1 MKRKSLKNIVKVTQ
15 QQQHIVA
22 TGIGGLKGEPGEPG
36 PEGPAGQPGPA
47 GQDGYSP
54 SATVTQSGSDT
65 TITITDKDGTTSA
78 TVTTPT
84 KTSQLTNDSGF
95 VDATYV
101 AGEIGTEATARENAD
116 SALSGDISDINTAI
130 NKTVITD
137 LVVDPN
143 ASTSVLQLDATKTNI
158 KTSTTT
164 TDNIPLPVASSTQA
178 GVMNS
183 ATYDAVT
190 TNTNNINAL
199 MDGAVAIS
207 NISANP
213 TQADLTSAWQTA
225 TGLTTLI
232 NRAVIYDVTNS
243 KLWTYYTNTSYWYSA
258 AAGGGSVTVNQFT
271 NSSLGTIKGSTTDGQ
286 VFAENDG
293 TGSVNGWDTL
303 TSTVAD
309 HTSAIAN
316 IPTKTSQLTND
327 SDFVSGSGTV
337 GGLILPVYS
346 SNGTLTP
353 CKVFQAGNNWNNIVR
368 VSTDGVMEIGK
379 YIDFHATSNGASD
392 NDGRLEAMGNNVL
405 QIAGTN
411 ADLVAKRGT
420 TEYSLQEVSANAPR
434 IGSTVGTPTSIAY
447 VATANIQD
455 DAVTTDK
462 IDDGAVTAAKI
473 DFTTQSTTE
482 QVVGKTVDGR
492 TIYECSYTGSHTHT
506 ANTRETVLQILNQTG
521 VLLGATGYVSL
532 PITSTRTF
540 KIPVDSTYYD
550 STGNKSAA
558 NWAYATD
565 DNRFLV
571 SSYSGFAGTGD
582 YYITLRYTKS

>member
-15 QQQHIVA
+15 KQQHIVA
-22 TGIGGLKGEPGEPG
+22 TGIGGIRGKDGAPGPQG
-36 PEGPAGQPGPA
+36 PEGPQGPA
-47 GQDGYSP
+47 GPEGQTGPAGADGYSP
-54 SATVTQSGSDT
+54 SAKVTQSGGNT
-65 TITITDKDGTTSA
+65 TITITDKTGTTSA
-78 TVTTPT
+78 TVTEPT
-84 KTSQLTNDSGF
+84 KTSDLTNDSGF

-116 SALSGDISDINTAI
+116 IALSGDISDINTAI

-303 TSTVAD
+303 TTTVAN

-327 SDFVSGSGTV
+327 SDFVSGSGVIGST
-337 GGLILPVYS
+337 IKPIYS
-346 SNGTLTP
+346 NNGTLTA
-353 CKVFQAGNNWNNIVR
+353 CSVQSSGNNWSVVPQVKSDGGMEAGRHIDFHTTAAGTTDYDGRFVCLGSNSFAVGGNNGDLQIYKDSNTNYSLREVATNAAR
-368 VSTDGVMEIGK
+368 VGTVLSTPTSVAYVSTD
-379 YIDFHATSNGASD
+379 
-392 NDGRLEAMGNNVL
+392 
-405 QIAGTN
+405 
-411 ADLVAKRGT
+411 
-420 TEYSLQEVSANAPR
+420 
-434 IGSTVGTPTSIAY
+434 
-447 VATANIQD
+447 NIQSN
-455 DAVTTDK
+455 
-462 IDDGAVTAAKI
+462 AVTAAKI
-473 DFTTQSTTE
+473 DFATYTNNE
-482 QVVGKTVDGR
+482 QVVGTWTDGS
-492 TIYECSYTGSHTHT
+492 TIY
-506 ANTRETVLQILNQTG
+506 RKV
-521 VLLGATGYVSL
+521 V
-532 PITSTRTF
+532 
-540 KIPVDSTYYD
+540 
-550 STGNKSAA
+550 
-558 NWAYATD
+558 
-565 DNRFLV
+565 
-571 SSYSGFAGTGD
+571 SGFSLTPSVGSNSGNVDVTSLNIDKVISLKFTIRKGTTYQFASDFYTSANNFLFIFYQNNNKTIQIRYGAD
-582 YYITLRYTKS
+582 NTTPISGEFIIEYTKASS

>member
-1 MKRKSLKNIVKVTQ
+1 MLRKSLKNIVKVTQ
-15 QQQHIVA
+15 KQQHVVA
-22 TGIGGLKGEPGEPG
+22 TGIGGIRGKDG
-36 PEGPAGQPGPA
+36 APGPA
-47 GQDGYSP
+47 GADGYSP
-54 SATVTQSGSDT
+54 SAKVTQSGGNT
-65 TITITDKDGTTSA
+65 TITITDKTGTTSA
-78 TVTTPT
+78 TVTEPT
-84 KTSQLTNDSGF
+84 KTSDLTNDSGF

-137 LVVDPN
+137 LVVDPS

-225 TGLTTLI
+225 TGLTSLI

-271 NSSLGTIKGSTTDGQ
+271 NSSLGTIKGSTTGGQ

-327 SDFVSGSGTV
+327 SGFVTGSGTV
-337 GGLILPVYS
+337 GGQVLPVYS
-346 SNGTLTP
+346 NNGTLTA
-353 CKVFQAGNNWNNIVR
+353 CKVFQAGNNWNNIAR
-368 VSTDGVMEIGK
+368 VGADGVMEIGK
-379 YIDFHATSNGASD
+379 YIDFHTTANGASD

-405 QIAGTN
+405 QISGTT

-420 TEYSLQEVSANAPR
+420 SEYSLQEVSANASR
-434 IGSTVGTPTSIAY
+434 IGSTLSTPTNIAY

-455 DAVTTDK
+455 EAVTTAK
-462 IDDGAVTAAKI
+462 IADYSVDSTKI
-473 DFTTQSTTE
+473 DFTSTSFSDNGVSYQKFGKIVIGT
-482 QVVGKTVDGR
+482 VAFAPSSAVSMTNYDANPYLITTLDAAPSTAVSVPVWAMNSSNGAVGSNLFLLIDTNGRVYIRNFTATTV
-492 TIYECSYTGSHTHT
+492 S
-506 ANTRETVLQILNQTG
+506 V
-521 VLLGATGYVSL
+521 
-532 PITSTRTF
+532 
-540 KIPVDSTYYD
+540 
-550 STGNKSAA
+550 
-558 NWAYATD
+558 
-565 DNRFLV
+565 NR
-571 SSYSGFAGTGD
+571 
-582 YYITLRYTKS
+582 LRASFSFIAS

>member
-1 MKRKSLKNIVKVTQ
+1 MLRKSLKNIVKVTQ
-15 QQQHIVA
+15 KQQHVVA
-22 TGIGGLKGEPGEPG
+22 TGIGGLRGKDGAPGPQGPAG
-36 PEGPAGQPGPA
+36 PEGPQGPEGQRGPA
-47 GQDGYSP
+47 GAAGYSP
-54 SATVTQSGSDT
+54 SAKVTQGTGSA
-65 TITITDKDGTTSA
+65 TITITDKDGTTTA
-78 TVTTPT
+78 TVTEPT
-84 KTSQLTNDSGF
+84 KTSDLTNDSNF
-95 VDATYV
+95 ADENYVDGKV
-101 AGEIGTEATARENAD
+101 ADETSARELAD
-116 SALSGDISDINTAI
+116 TGLQGGIDDINTAI

-213 TQADLTSAWQTA
+213 TQADLTAAWKTA
-225 TGLTTLI
+225 TGLTSLI

-271 NSSLGTIKGSTTDGQ
+271 NSSLGTIKGSTTGGQ

-316 IPTKTSQLTND
+316 IPTKTSDLTND
-327 SDFVSGSGTV
+327 SGFVTGSGTV
-337 GGLILPVYS
+337 GGQVIPVYS
-346 SNGTLTP
+346 NDGTLTA
-353 CKVFQAGNNWNNIVR
+353 CKVFQSGNNWNNVAQ
-368 VSTDGVMEIGK
+368 VGANGVMEVGK
-379 YIDFHATSNGASD
+379 YIDFHTTSDGTSD
-392 NDGRLEAMGNNVL
+392 NDGRLEAMGNSVL
-405 QIAGTN
+405 QISSNT
-411 ADLVAKRGT
+411 ADLVVKRGT
-420 TEYSLQEVSANAPR
+420 SEYSLQEVSANAPR

-447 VATANIQD
+447 VSTDNIQD
-455 DAVTTDK
+455 N
-462 IDDGAVTAAKI
+462 AVTAAKI
-473 DFTTQSTTE
+473 DFATLSVTPASGVT
-482 QVVGKTVDGR
+482 VVSNNSFCIGGYCFVD
-492 TIYECSYTGSHTHT
+492 I
-506 ANTRETVLQILNQTG
+506 I
-521 VLLGATGYVSL
+521 
-532 PITSTRTF
+532 ITSTLSADATVLTF
-540 KIPVDSTYYD
+540 SKVPS
-550 STGNKSAA
+550 SKAA
-558 NWAYATD
+558 LCVT
-565 DNRFLV
+565 
-571 SSYSGFAGTGD
+571 AGTSRFGTA
-582 YYITLRYTKS
+582 YLSTSGNVRLQLSGTTGGEINLTGCYIASS

>member
-15 QQQHIVA
+15 KQQHIVA
-22 TGIGGLKGEPGEPG
+22 TGIGGIRGKDG
-36 PEGPAGQPGPA
+36 APGPA

-54 SATVTQSGSDT
+54 SAKVTQSGGNT
-65 TITITDKDGTTSA
+65 TITITDKTGTTSA
-78 TVTTPT
+78 TITEPT
-84 KTSQLTNDSGF
+84 KTSDLVNDSNF
-95 VDATYV
+95 ANENYVDGKV
-101 AGEIGTEATARENAD
+101 ADEKSARELAD
-116 SALSGDISDINTAI
+116 TGLQGGINDINTAI

-213 TQADLTSAWQTA
+213 TQADLTAAWKTA
-225 TGLTTLI
+225 TGLTSLI

-271 NSSLGTIKGSTTDGQ
+271 NSSLGTIKGSTTGGQ

-327 SDFVSGSGTV
+327 SNFVSGSGVIGSAT
-337 GGLILPVYS
+337 IPVYS
-346 SNGTLTP
+346 NNGVITACST
-353 CKVFQAGNNWNNIVR
+353 QSSGNNWDIIPR
-368 VSTDGVMEIGK
+368 VGSSGVMEIGK
-379 YIDFHATSNGASD
+379 YIDFHATAAGTSD
-392 NDGRLEAMGNNVL
+392 FDARLEATGNDVL
-405 QIAGTN
+405 QLAGAS
-411 ADLVAKRGT
+411 ADLNVKRGT
-420 TEYSLQEVSANAPR
+420 ADYSLYEVSANASR
-434 IGSTVGTPTSIAY
+434 IGSTLSTPTNIAY

-455 DAVTTDK
+455 EAVTTAK
-462 IDDGAVTAAKI
+462 IADFSVDSTKI
-473 DFTTQSTTE
+473 DFTSTSFSDNGVSYQKFGKIVIGT
-482 QVVGKTVDGR
+482 VSFAPSSAVSMTNYDANPYLITTLDAKPSTAVSVPVWAMNASNGAVGSNLFLLIDTNGRVYIRNFTATTVSVNR
-492 TIYECSYTGSHTHT
+492 LR
-506 ANTRETVLQILNQTG
+506 ANFSFI
-521 VLLGATGYVSL
+521 AS
-532 PITSTRTF
+532 
-540 KIPVDSTYYD
+540 
-550 STGNKSAA
+550 
-558 NWAYATD
+558 
-565 DNRFLV
+565 
-571 SSYSGFAGTGD
+571 
-582 YYITLRYTKS
+582 